1 MPNMHIW
8 CPIYFGHKV
17 VDNANCADNAFYAG
31 ALQCHLCRQCQLCA
45 WDTVF
50 LKLNFHPVNF
60 HFMHIWHCLWHFLGL
75 KYACTSAGFGVDCCQ
90 TVPRP
95 LYLYLYMTC
104 ICIWGDPCQGVP
116 HTLGLFV
123 RVGCHKGAATTE
135 EAENLSFNPSFI
147 VFKCLDSHHSF
158 IGLFV
163 GAVKCV
169 TCFSCPQSP
178 SHWLLNCAHTRSQS
192 RCKHFPL
199 YSLLKLAQIQNE
211 AGKI

>member
-75 KYACTSAGFGVDCCQ
+75 KYPQHICAGGLYEASGTMCYRLCQEQNSAA
-90 TVPRP
+90 
-95 LYLYLYMTC
+95 
-104 ICIWGDPCQGVP
+104 GDAKEAKYDFCHQISWEFIKFSTFS
-116 HTLGLFV
+116 TL
-123 RVGCHKGAATTE
+123 KY
-135 EAENLSFNPSFI
+135 
-147 VFKCLDSHHSF
+147 D
-158 IGLFV
+158 
-163 GAVKCV
+163 
-169 TCFSCPQSP
+169 
-178 SHWLLNCAHTRSQS
+178 
-192 RCKHFPL
+192 
-199 YSLLKLAQIQNE
+199 
-211 AGKI
+211 